1 MLISRLASCVVATV
15 LALAVATGAREAIAQ
30 QAPERPGNEFCL
42 GCHGNAGFAAPRA
55 DRQMRS
61 LFVDKD
67 HKPVVFFVSHFRSD
81 RYYYTVNLP
90 KARGAGKALA
100 PRNGRRSRQTSHS

>member
-1 MLISRLASCVVATV
+1 LRTSLFVPALRRVHDPVVHEEYQQIDA
-15 LALAVATGAREAIAQ
+15 AVATRETAHLLQ
-30 QAPERPGNEFCL
+30 MP
-42 GCHGNAGFAAPRA
+42 AGVPMLLVKR
-55 DRQMRS
+55 

-67 HKPVVFFVSHFRSD
+67 HKPVVYFVSHFRSD

-90 KARGAGKALA
+90 KARGAGKVLA